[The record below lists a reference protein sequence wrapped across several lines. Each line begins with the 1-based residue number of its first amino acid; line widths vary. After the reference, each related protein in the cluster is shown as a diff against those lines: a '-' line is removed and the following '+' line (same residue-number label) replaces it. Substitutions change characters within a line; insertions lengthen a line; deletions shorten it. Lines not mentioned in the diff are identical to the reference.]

1 LKPQAAPTSTDRS
14 LPAARRIGPP
24 VHLAHQLAQRRVS
37 PHDLRNMKPSA
48 TSNRLT
54 GGLLVAITGLE
65 ILSVWASS
73 TMAETVLPW
82 LIILTTLVLALQVRA
97 GRYLFAL
104 VALALSAALIAT
116 NPDWRDI
123 MHRGL
128 MTAAFITAFFTALA
142 TLRSVAETSPAIRAS
157 GRFLAQQPPGRRY
170 LALTIGGQMFALLL
184 NYGAIAL
191 LGSLATTSAN
201 EEKDPEIRRH
211 RTRRMLLAIQR
222 AFTSALPWSPLSFA
236 VAISTALIPGTS
248 WALAV
253 LPGLVTSL
261 LLAAT
266 GWVLDA
272 AFKPKLSAPAPVR
285 QMPEGTWALML
296 PLALLLA
303 ILVTSIAVL
312 YAATGIRIVGLVLVI
327 VPVIAGFWLALQ
339 ARGKPDAPG
348 VGRRVSDYA
357 FVELPAYRGEIILL
371 MMAGYIGTVGAPL
384 LGPVLMGIGLDLAGM
399 PAPLLLIS
407 FVWIIPLAGQLG
419 MNPIL
424 TVTLLAPLIPEAADL
439 GVTPNAIIVAI
450 TSGWA
455 LTGVTSPFTATT
467 LLIGSFGRVSARHVG
482 LRWNGAY
489 ALVTAVILSGWVAL
503 YASL

>member
-1 LKPQAAPTSTDRS
+1 
-14 LPAARRIGPP
+14 
-24 VHLAHQLAQRRVS
+24 
-37 PHDLRNMKPSA
+37 MKPSA
-48 TSNRLT
+48 TSNTLT

-73 TMAETVLPW
+73 DMADSLLPW
-82 LIILTTLVLALQVRA
+82 LVILTTLVLAVQVRA

-104 VALALSAALIAT
+104 VALGLSAALIAT
-116 NPDWRDI
+116 HPDWAAI
-123 MHRGL
+123 MRRGL

-170 LALTIGGQMFALLL
+170 LALTLGGQMFALLL
-184 NYGAIAL
+184 NYGSIAL
-191 LGSLATTSAN
+191 LGSLATSSAD

-236 VAISTALIPGTS
+236 VAISVALIPGAS

-253 LPGLVTSL
+253 VPGLVTSFL
-261 LLAAT
+261 MAGT

-272 AFKPKLSAPAPVR
+272 TFKPRLSAPAPIR
-285 QMPEGTWALML
+285 QAPDGTWALML

-303 ILVTSIAVL
+303 ILVSSIVL
-312 YAATGIRIVGLVLVI
+312 LYTATGIPVVGLVLLI
-327 VPVIAGFWLALQ
+327 VPAIAAGWLALQ
-339 ARGKPDAPG
+339 TWGKTGDRPG
-348 VGRRVSDYA
+348 FGRRLSTYA

-384 LGPVLMGIGLDLAGM
+384 LKPVLDGLGLDLTM
-399 PAPLLLIS
+399 VPAPVLLVS
-407 FVWIIPLAGQLG
+407 FVWIIPLAGQIG

-424 TVTLLAPLIPEAADL
+424 AVTLAAPLIPEAADL
-439 GVTPNAIIVAI
+439 GVSPTAIIVAI

-455 LTGVTSPFTATT
+455 LSGVTSPFTATT
-467 LLIGSFGRVSARHVG
+467 LLIGSFGRVSAQHVG

-489 ALVTAVILSGWVAL
+489 ALVTAVILSCWVAL

>member
-1 LKPQAAPTSTDRS
+1 MTPS
-14 LPAARRIGPP
+14 PA
-24 VHLAHQLAQRRVS
+24 
-37 PHDLRNMKPSA
+37 
-48 TSNRLT
+48 SNRLT
-54 GGLLVAITGLE
+54 GGLLVAITGFE

-73 TMAETVLPW
+73 TLAETVLPW
-82 LIILTTLVLALQVRA
+82 LVILTTLVLALQVRA

-116 NPDWRDI
+116 NPDWRQI
-123 MHRGL
+123 MQRGL

-170 LALTIGGQMFALLL
+170 LALTLGGQMFALLL

-201 EEKDPEIRRH
+201 QEPDPEIRRH

-253 LPGLVTSL
+253 LPGLVTSVL
-261 LLAAT
+261 MAGT
-266 GWVLDA
+266 GWALDT
-272 AFKPKLSAPAPVR
+272 AFKVKLSGPAPVR
-285 QMPEGTWALML
+285 RMPEGTWALML

-303 ILVTSIAVL
+303 ILVSSIAIL
-312 YAATGIRIVGLVLVI
+312 YAATGIRIVGLVLLI
-327 VPVIAGFWLALQ
+327 VPVIAAGWLALQ
-339 ARGKPDAPG
+339 VRGAPDAPG
-348 VGRRVSDYA
+348 FGRRVSDYV
-357 FVELPAYRGEIILL
+357 FQELPDYRGEIILL

-384 LGPVLMGIGLDLAGM
+384 LGPLLLGIGLDLGGL

-424 TVTLLAPLIPEAADL
+424 AVTLLAPLIPEAADL
-439 GVTPNAIIVAI
+439 GVTPTAIIVAI

-455 LTGVTSPFTATT
+455 LAGVTSPFTATT

-489 ALVTAVILSGWVAL
+489 ALLMAVILSGWVAL

>member
-1 LKPQAAPTSTDRS
+1 
-14 LPAARRIGPP
+14 
-24 VHLAHQLAQRRVS
+24 
-37 PHDLRNMKPSA
+37 MKPSTA
-48 TSNRLT
+48 SNRLT

-73 TMAETVLPW
+73 DMAEALLPW
-82 LIILTTLVLALQVRA
+82 LVIITTLVLALQVRA

-104 VALALSAALIAT
+104 VALGLSAALIAT
-116 NPDWRDI
+116 NPGWLDI

-170 LALTIGGQMFALLL
+170 LALTLGGQMFALLL

-201 EEKDPEIRRH
+201 EEQDPEIRRH

-236 VAISTALIPGTS
+236 IAISVALIPGTS
-248 WALAV
+248 WAQAV
-253 LPGLVTSL
+253 APGLVTSFL
-261 LLAAT
+261 MAGT
-266 GWVLDA
+266 GWMLDA
-272 AFKPKLSAPAPVR
+272 AFKPKLSAPPPAR
-285 QMPEGTWALML
+285 HAPEGTWALML

-303 ILVTSIAVL
+303 ILVISIATL
-312 YAATGIRIVGLVLVI
+312 YTVTGIRIVGLVLLI
-327 VPVIAGFWLALQ
+327 VPAIAAGWLALQ
-339 ARGKPDAPG
+339 VWGQPDTPG
-348 VGRRVSDYA
+348 FGRRVSAYA
-357 FVELPAYRGEIILL
+357 FLELPAYRGEIILL

-384 LGPVLMGIGLDLAGM
+384 LQPVLVGLGLDLDGV
-399 PAPLLLIS
+399 PAALVLVS

-424 TVTLLAPLIPEAADL
+424 AVTLLAPLVPEAADL
-439 GVTPNAIIVAI
+439 GVTPTAIIVAI

-455 LTGVTSPFTATT
+455 LAGVTSPFTATT

-489 ALVTAVILSGWVAL
+489 ALVMAVILSGWVVL

>member
-1 LKPQAAPTSTDRS
+1 
-14 LPAARRIGPP
+14 
-24 VHLAHQLAQRRVS
+24 
-37 PHDLRNMKPSA
+37 MKPSA
-48 TSNRLT
+48 ASNKLT

-73 TMAETVLPW
+73 DMADSLLPW
-82 LIILTTLVLALQVRA
+82 LVILTTLVLAVQVRA

-104 VALALSAALIAT
+104 VALGLSAALIAT
-116 NPDWRDI
+116 HPDWASI
-123 MHRGL
+123 MRRGL

-170 LALTIGGQMFALLL
+170 LALTLGGQMFALLL
-184 NYGAIAL
+184 NYGSIAL
-191 LGSLATTSAN
+191 LGSLATSSAD

-236 VAISTALIPGTS
+236 VAISVALIPGAS

-253 LPGLVTSL
+253 VPGLVTSL
-261 LLAAT
+261 LMAGT

-272 AFKPKLSAPAPVR
+272 TFKPRLSAPAPAR
-285 QMPEGTWALML
+285 QAPDGTWALML

-303 ILVTSIAVL
+303 ILVSSIVTL
-312 YAATGIRIVGLVLVI
+312 YSATGIPVVGLVLLI
-327 VPVIAGFWLALQ
+327 VPAIAAGWLALQ
-339 ARGKPDAPG
+339 TRGGAGDRPG
-348 VGRRVSDYA
+348 FGRRLSAYA

-384 LGPVLMGIGLDLAGM
+384 LKPVLDGLGLDLTM
-399 PAPLLLIS
+399 VPAPVLLVS
-407 FVWIIPLAGQLG
+407 FVWLIPLAGQIG

-424 TVTLLAPLIPEAADL
+424 AVTLLAPLIPDAADL
-439 GVTPNAIIVAI
+439 GVSPTALIVAI

-455 LTGVTSPFTATT
+455 LAGVTSPFTATT

-489 ALVTAVILSGWVAL
+489 ALVTAVILSCWVAL